1 MPDHVAHVIGARPN
15 FIKAA
20 PVIAAIARRS
30 IPQRVVHTGQHYDER
45 MSDVFFDELGLPA
58 PDVNL
63 GVGSGTHAE
72 QTAAAMVGLERE
84 FGADRPSL
92 VMLYGDVNSTLA
104 GSLAAAKLEIPSAHV
119 EAGLRSFDRSMP
131 EEVNRLV
138 ADLLAELLFTTSP
151 EAADHLAAMGVPTD
165 RIHFVG
171 NPMIDTLLRHRA
183 RFDDPSERR
192 RLGVADGDYGV
203 VTLHRPS
210 NVDTDASARA
220 VVEALQGVAA
230 MVPLVVPLHPR
241 GRANLEAAGLT
252 DSERIRIVEPLGY
265 VAFLSVVAGARL
277 VLTDSGGIQEETTIL
292 DVPCLTI
299 RPNTER
305 PITISHGTN
314 RLVAPTEVVAA
325 ARDILAGPVRPTGPR
340 PPLWDGHA
348 GERIAEIVETWLSG
362 RGTGLLGSA
371 TTRSTAGATSAL

>member
-1 MPDHVAHVIGARPN
+1 
-15 FIKAA
+15 
-20 PVIAAIARRS
+20 
-30 IPQRVVHTGQHYDER
+30 
-45 MSDVFFDELGLPA
+45 
-58 PDVNL
+58 VNL

-84 FGADRPSL
+84 FTIDRPSL

-104 GSLAAAKLEIPSAHV
+104 GSLAAAKLEISSAHV

-131 EEVNRLV
+131 EEINRLV
-138 ADLLAELLFTTSP
+138 SDLLADLLFTTSP
-151 EAADHLAAMGVPTD
+151 EAADHLTAMGVPHE

-171 NPMIDTLLRHRA
+171 NPMIDTLLGHRA
-183 RFDDPSERR
+183 RFDDPSERE
-192 RLGVADGDYGV
+192 RLGVAGTDYGV

-210 NVDTDASARA
+210 NVDSDTSARA
-220 VVEALQGVAA
+220 VVEALDGVAA

-252 DSERIRIVEPLGY
+252 DSERIRIVEPMGY

-314 RLVAPTEVVAA
+314 RLVAPSEVVAA
-325 ARDILAGPVRPTGPR
+325 ARQVLAGPVRPSGPR

-348 GERIAEIVETWLSG
+348 GERIAEIVETWLAG
-362 RGTGLLGSA
+362 RRRA
-371 TTRSTAGATSAL
+371 ADRPTAAPAL

>member
-1 MPDHVAHVIGARPN
+1 MSHQLDHVIGARPN

-20 PVIAAIARRS
+20 PVIRGLAERGVT
-30 IPQRVVHTGQHYDER
+30 QRVVHTGQHYDER
-45 MSDVFFDELGLPA
+45 MSDVFFRELDLPA
-58 PDVNL
+58 PDVYL
-63 GVGSGTHAE
+63 GVGSGSHGE
-72 QTAAAMVGLERE
+72 QTAATMVGLERAWSE
-84 FGADRPSL
+84 DPPSL
-92 VMLYGDVNSTLA
+92 VVVYGDVNSTLA
-104 GSLAAAKLEIPSAHV
+104 ASLVAAKLSIPSAHV

-131 EEVNRLV
+131 EEINRLV
-138 ADLLAELLFTTSP
+138 SDLLADLLFTTSP
-151 EAADHLAAMGVPTD
+151 EAADHLASMGVPAD

-192 RLGVADGDYGV
+192 RLGVAGGDYGV

-210 NVDTDASARA
+210 NVDSDASARA
-220 VVEALQGVAA
+220 VVEALRGVSA

-252 DSERIRIVEPLGY
+252 DSDRIRIVEPLGY

-325 ARDILAGPVRPTGPR
+325 AREILAGPVRPGGPR

-348 GERIAEIVETWLSG
+348 GDRIADVVDGW
-362 RGTGLLGSA
+362 LGSA
-371 TTRSTAGATSAL
+371 ATPTAAGATSAL